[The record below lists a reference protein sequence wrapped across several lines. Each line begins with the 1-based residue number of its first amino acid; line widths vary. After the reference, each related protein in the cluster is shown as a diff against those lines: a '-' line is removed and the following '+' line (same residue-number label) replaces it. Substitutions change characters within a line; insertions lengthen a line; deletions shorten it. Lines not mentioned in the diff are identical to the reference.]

1 MSTFIMNKVNA
12 HTTKFLL
19 GGLLV
24 ALGIGFLLYAS
35 FQDSALYYLTVDEFL
50 AQPQAQKETG
60 MRIAG
65 TVVPGSIQR
74 QNDMQKITFVIQGI
88 SEQSTMPVSY
98 KGVVPDIFRDGAS
111 IVLEGSYNAEK
122 QFFHAITLM
131 TSCPSKY
138 EAKLK

>member
-1 MSTFIMNKVNA
+1 MSV
-12 HTTKFLL
+12 HSTKFLL
-19 GGLLV
+19 AGLLV

-35 FQDSALYYLTVDEFL
+35 VQDSAMYYLTVDEFL
-50 AQPQAQKETG
+50 AQYSTQKETG
-60 MRIAG
+60 VRIAG
-65 TVVPGSIQR
+65 TVAPGSIRR
-74 QNDMQKITFVIQGI
+74 QDDVQNITFVIRGI

-122 QFFHAITLM
+122 QFFHAVTLM

>member
-1 MSTFIMNKVNA
+1 MNANP
-12 HTTKFLL
+12 TKLFL

-35 FQDSALYYLTVDEFL
+35 FQDSAMYYLTVDEFL
-50 AQPQAQKETG
+50 AQHPTQKETG

-65 TVVPGSIQR
+65 IVVPGSIQR
-74 QNDMQKITFVIQGI
+74 QNDMQNITFIIRGR
-88 SEQSTMPVSY
+88 SEQSTMSVSY